1 MIYLDLFGNFL
12 LIGLLA
18 FGGGQAALPLVER
31 VSVGERGW
39 ITPDVFGTAVAFGYV
54 TPGPVLITATFI
66 GYQVAG
72 FGGAL
77 SATIGAFLIPFL
89 LAAAAAG
96 QIRLFAGSEWLKAFG
111 KGAAPAVIGL
121 LAVTLMS
128 LGKSTFANIEISFIL
143 IAVAAAVL
151 AFLTKL
157 HPVWILLG
165 GVAVGVVVEIYR

>member
-1 MIYLDLFGNFL
+1 MIYLDLFINFL

-31 VSVGERGW
+31 VSVAERGW
-39 ITPDVFGTAVAFGYV
+39 ITPDVFSTAVAFGYV

-77 SATIGAFLIPFL
+77 AATVGAFLFPFV

-96 QIRLFAGSEWLKAFG
+96 QIQRFAKSQWLKAFG

-121 LAVTLMS
+121 LGVTIIS
-128 LGKSTFANIEISFIL
+128 LGQNAFANFNLGYIL
-143 IAVAAAVL
+143 IAASAAL
-151 AFLTKL
+151 LSLFTKL
-157 HPVWILLG
+157 HPVSILAG
-165 GVAVGVVVEIYR
+165 GVVAGVITEVIH